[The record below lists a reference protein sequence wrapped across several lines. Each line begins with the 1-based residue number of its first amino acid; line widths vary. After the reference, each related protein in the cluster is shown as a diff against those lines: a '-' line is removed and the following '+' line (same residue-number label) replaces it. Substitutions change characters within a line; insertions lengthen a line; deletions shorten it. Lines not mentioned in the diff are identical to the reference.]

1 LIFTTK
7 KDKDQAQTDID
18 SLILNGE
25 ILTSNE
31 HPLAR
36 ISKMNTHADVISYA
50 AMLQGYAQTYNEAM
64 TGSPHS
70 SQTCHVI
77 ISYDLTDETSSTPKK
92 SWGKMISIP
101 KDSDSQTTE
110 VTDFYSITILERLES
125 NNKTVK
131 KEIMISLKQ
140 NIRLAN
146 NEILQKVEELFTT
159 FQIFML
165 NTQSHTNQ

>member
-1 LIFTTK
+1 
-7 KDKDQAQTDID
+7 
-18 SLILNGE
+18 
-25 ILTSNE
+25 
-31 HPLAR
+31 
-36 ISKMNTHADVISYA
+36 
-50 AMLQGYAQTYNEAM
+50 
-64 TGSPHS
+64 
-70 SQTCHVI
+70 
-77 ISYDLTDETSSTPKK
+77 
-92 SWGKMISIP
+92 MISIP